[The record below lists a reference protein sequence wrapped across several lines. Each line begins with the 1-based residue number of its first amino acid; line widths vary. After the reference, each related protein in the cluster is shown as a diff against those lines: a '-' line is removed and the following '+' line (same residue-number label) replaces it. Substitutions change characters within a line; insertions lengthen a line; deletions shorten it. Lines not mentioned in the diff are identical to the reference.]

1 MLTAR
6 AEIDLNALQHNFVK
20 MKQCCPK
27 SKIIA
32 VVKGNAYGH
41 DAILVAKTLSGA
53 DAFAV
58 ARIEEAVA
66 LRQAGIT
73 RPIVLL
79 EGCFCAEDLVIAAQ
93 YQFQPVIHHA
103 GQLADILAATLPQ
116 PVRVWLK
123 VDTGMHRL
131 GVFPEQVAHYVAQL
145 SHSANVSG
153 DVGFVS
159 HFYRADELS
168 APTTHEQL
176 ACFIQATAPHPG
188 EKSLSNSAGVLY
200 WSDAHFDWVRPGIA
214 LYGISPR
221 GDSSGIAEGL
231 QPVMTLKSTLI
242 SVREHKAGESIG
254 YGGNWIAD
262 RDTRI
267 GVIAMGYGDGYPRT
281 APNGTP
287 VLVNGRKVALAG
299 RVSMD
304 MMTVDLG
311 PESQDQAGDEVILW
325 GKGLPAEEVAR
336 HIGTIAYELV
346 IKITNRV
353 HRQIISAGHNE

>member
-6 AEIDLNALQHNFVK
+6 AEINLNALQHNFLTLK
-20 MKQCCPK
+20 ALSPK
-27 SKIIA
+27 SRLIA
-32 VVKGNAYGH
+32 VIKGNAYGH
-41 DAILVAKTLSGA
+41 DASLVAHTLQQA

-66 LRQAGIT
+66 LRQAGIPQ
-73 RPIVLL
+73 PIVLL
-79 EGCFCAEDLVIAAQ
+79 EGCFCLEDLYLAAQ
-93 YQFQPVIHHA
+93 HQFQPVIHHA
-103 GQLADILAATLPQ
+103 GQLADILSATLPN
-116 PVRVWLK
+116 PIKVWLK
-123 VDTGMHRL
+123 IDTGMHRI
-131 GVFPEQVAHYVAQL
+131 GVFPEQVAHYVTQL
-145 SHSANVSG
+145 SHSPNVR
-153 DVGFVS
+153 DEVGFVS
-159 HFYRADELS
+159 HFYQADELNQ
-168 APTTHEQL
+168 PTTLEQL
-176 ACFIQATAPHPG
+176 ARFINATAPFPG

-221 GDSSGIAEGL
+221 ADSTGIAEGL

-254 YGGNWIAD
+254 YGGHWIAE

-281 APNGTP
+281 APAGTP
-287 VLVNGRKVALAG
+287 VLVNGRKVPLVG

-311 PESQDQAGDEVILW
+311 PDSQDQVGDDVTLW
-325 GKGLPAEEVAR
+325 GIGLPAEEVAR

-346 IKITNRV
+346 IKITGRV
-353 HRQIISAGHNE
+353 ARHILKTG